1 MAQECEIIKSFEQ
14 FNDLVITKNNPK
26 KPLVFGHYNKLT
38 NHPFQQLRW
47 GTSWPKQ
54 AHPLSLCAWFDG
66 MYGFAMIRLDAMS
79 LFQKDDN
86 MGSSVFNHL
95 ISRTQ
100 LAKALYMHEVLYL
113 LYAHDTID
121 P

>member
-1 MAQECEIIKSFEQ
+1 MIWSSPETTPK
-14 FNDLVITKNNPK
+14 NDWFLVIK
-26 KPLVFGHYNKLT
+26 
-38 NHPFQQLRW
+38 
-47 GTSWPKQ
+47 TSWPTISFNNLGEGQ
-54 AHPLSLCAWFDG
+54 AGTNKNTLFLCVLGFDG

-86 MGSSVFNHL
+86 MGSSVFNPL

-100 LAKALYMHEVLYL
+100 LANEVLYL
-113 LYAHDTID
+113 LYAQHTID